1 MSDTESSTESTATE
15 STESVEGANK
25 KTKYD
30 WEDPCWDHHFGMED
44 HSAGG
49 SYSNKGRT
57 AAVWRTLEAYGF
69 RRSADKKSFDGL
81 KPSGC
86 FEYFVRKNVRREE
99 NLAEDG
105 QIVGYETPE
114 LAEKIRSSHHI
125 GYLEGPERKAILE
138 EEDAELV
145 TRALSTENIMRP
157 NPDATEG
164 NWSSQHLY
172 YTDLFYSFCRG
183 GLEEEKCTW
192 HCRICKT
199 CQDWRD
205 WHCKGCNK
213 CQYGASI
220 PCENCNPEEFAS
232 WKSATGW

>member
-1 MSDTESSTESTATE
+1 MSDTESSTESTATESTATE

-125 GYLEGPERKAILE
+125 GYLEGP
-138 EEDAELV
+138 D
-145 TRALSTENIMRP
+145 
-157 NPDATEG
+157 
-164 NWSSQHLY
+164 
-172 YTDLFYSFCRG
+172 
-183 GLEEEKCTW
+183 
-192 HCRICKT
+192 
-199 CQDWRD
+199 
-205 WHCKGCNK
+205 
-213 CQYGASI
+213 
-220 PCENCNPEEFAS
+220 
-232 WKSATGW
+232 